1 MRYKLPINE
10 KRNNQ
15 IGIKVKTE
23 TRLKLDYISK
33 AEGEKLSTHIDN
45 ILKQYIEYYFN
56 KNQINWEKLSPEER
70 GEVDE

>member
-1 MRYKLPINE
+1 MRYKLPANE

-23 TRLKLDYISK
+23 TRLQLDYIAT

-45 ILKQYIEYYFN
+45 VLKEYIQYYFN
-56 KNQINWEKLSPEER
+56 KHAIKWDELSPEER
-70 GEVDE
+70 GEE